1 MTTQQFFK
9 GLFMALVAVVVA
21 AFSTAPID
29 YLLMAVTAVCAILT
43 YSGKNL
49 IAVLHSNSPAGSWSL
64 INLASGVLIALGAG
78 ILESVGL
85 FLIEG
90 IILWAIVWKVVLA
103 ITFTYLG
110 GTFLAPPY
118 TTEKKRLF
126 V

>member
-1 MTTQQFFK
+1 
-9 GLFMALVAVVVA
+9 MALVAVVVA

-103 ITFTYLG
+103 TTFTYLG
-110 GTFLAPPY
+110 GTFFAPPY